1 MWQEYGVVVIVVNE
15 ACQLSRDMDSGGDG
29 LGAEQEGG

>member
-1 MWQEYGVVVIVVNE
+1 MWEAYVVVVVND